1 MAKVTTNGL
10 GIELR
15 GRAGSAVFSMTANG
29 LTMRPY
35 TVPADPRT
43 PAQMA
48 SRARLSRVSQL
59 WKTLT
64 AAQHRA
70 WRDYAATV
78 TRFHSYGGPPY
89 HPAPHTLFIALGSKF
104 LQVNSDGDLPLLPP
118 AYPFFGDTI
127 RVSASGEPGAV
138 VFTAT
143 GPNADG
149 IVTELLLQPLPS
161 TGREPKATLYRAES
175 FVSFA
180 PGSLTASVPV
190 APDPYAPAYRFVNS
204 LTGQEADRV
213 DLETVLV
220 EQRAAT

>member
-29 LTMRPY
+29 LSMRPY
-35 TVPADPRT
+35 TIPADPRT

-48 SRARLSRVSQL
+48 SRARLSRVSQR

-64 AAQHRA
+64 PAQHRA

-89 HPAPHTLFIALGSKF
+89 SPPPHTLFIALGSKF
-104 LQVNSDGDLPLLPP
+104 LQVNPDGDIPLLPP
-118 AYPFFGDTI
+118 AYPFFGDTV
-127 RVSASGEPGAV
+127 RVSAAGEPGAV

-149 IVTELLLQPLPS
+149 ILTELLLQPLLHA
-161 TGREPKATLYRAES
+161 GRKPKATLYRAES
-175 FVSFA
+175 FVAFA
-180 PGSLTASVPV
+180 PGSLTAAIPV
-190 APDPYAPAYRFVNS
+190 APGAYAPAYRFVNS
-204 LTGQEADRV
+204 LTGQEANRV
-213 DLETVLV
+213 DLEVLSV
-220 EQRAAT
+220 T